1 MGTGSVTICKQEEYR
16 SQTKGLSGGHSK
28 ASKIKGMAFVFICIT
43 RLKFIENMGNILK
56 YVYF

>member
-43 RLKFIENMGNILK
+43 RLKFIFL
-56 YVYF
+56 